1 MVTLMAFFTEGDT
14 FSICEEKMHKT
25 MRLYD
30 KFGLEN
36 SETVAAQKLGDELSE
51 NDHYTYQRKEV

>member
-1 MVTLMAFFTEGDT
+1 
-14 FSICEEKMHKT
+14 

>member
-1 MVTLMAFFTEGDT
+1 MAFFTEGGT

-36 SETVAAQKLGDELSE
+36 SETVAVQKLGDELSE
-51 NDHYTYQRKEV
+51 NDHYTYKRKEV

>member
-1 MVTLMAFFTEGDT
+1 MAFFTEGDT

-36 SETVAAQKLGDELSE
+36 SETVAVQKLGDELSE